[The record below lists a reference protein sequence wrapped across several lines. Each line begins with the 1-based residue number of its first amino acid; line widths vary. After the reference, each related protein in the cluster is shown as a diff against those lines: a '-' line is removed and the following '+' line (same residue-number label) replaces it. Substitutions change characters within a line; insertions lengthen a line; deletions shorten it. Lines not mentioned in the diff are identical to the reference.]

1 MKQNIGFTFCTH
13 PLPVFFLKEF
23 AHIVETHILQRI
35 SQMTVSL
42 KYDIVKKKQNE
53 LKHCEIFIKKHL
65 LKVINMG
72 DDTV

>member
-23 AHIVETHILQRI
+23 DRRNTYFTEDFP
-35 SQMTVSL
+35 MTVSL